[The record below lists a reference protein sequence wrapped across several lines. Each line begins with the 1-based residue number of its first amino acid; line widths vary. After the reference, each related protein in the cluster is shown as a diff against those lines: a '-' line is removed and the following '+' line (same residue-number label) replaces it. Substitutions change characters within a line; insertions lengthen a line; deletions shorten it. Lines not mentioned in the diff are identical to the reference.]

1 MWLKRIFNRFN
12 TLRNRILIVFMFVMT
27 VVLLFVGI
35 TTFHIVSML
44 LKKNAEEQ
52 IEQTIVQANGRL
64 EALYEQLDTLTNQV
78 ATNIYVQ
85 QALLRE
91 ATGRYLGF
99 RERQNLMQIVNSF
112 QAYSD
117 GIQSFELYTDNYKR
131 VFPLNETDLVNRI
144 GVDWVHQA
152 NETKGRMVWIGRDPK
167 SPNYFLAIRQI
178 RLIDRWFSPGGY
190 LLIRINRDYFQFA
203 DFKNYKGYT
212 VLVDRD
218 STPIFSNFK
227 GNISKI
233 LYTKQRNVW
242 IKDEEYMV
250 VTHTSSLTGWELMIV
265 TSVITLTK
273 GIDVLKNTIIL
284 SGVIGF
290 LIFLI
295 CSFFLSTMIT
305 KPILKLTKA
314 MQRGKDGR
322 LRPSPPISST
332 IEINELNDTYNSLVE
347 NINYLIQVV
356 YEKEIVRNHAE
367 LKALQAQI
375 NPHFLFNTLDAL
387 YWSLIERGEEEL
399 SEFVLYMSELFRY
412 TVSSSKQDEWVT
424 LQEEIEHIRRYMEIM
439 KLRWGKRLLWNIVVP
454 VHCLGVQIPK
464 LLIQPLVENAVLH
477 GIGNKTEP
485 GFVWVTVEECSDSP
499 DLIIRVIDNGNG
511 IDEQTLHEINQRLNG
526 KEFSLSKGSG
536 MAIVNVNRRLQ
547 LYYGEDRKLKIY
559 SELGRG
565 TSVSLKIPSDGEK
578 L

>member
-1 MWLKRIFNRFN
+1 
-12 TLRNRILIVFMFVMT
+12 MFVMT